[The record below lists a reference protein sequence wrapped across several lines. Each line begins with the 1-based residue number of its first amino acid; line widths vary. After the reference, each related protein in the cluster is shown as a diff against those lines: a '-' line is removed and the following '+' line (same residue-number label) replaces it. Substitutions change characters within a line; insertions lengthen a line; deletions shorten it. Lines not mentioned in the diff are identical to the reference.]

1 MPFGYAQAFGSFFW
15 PTANVIIALQ
25 SAAEEKKICSTDAF
39 LRFQLSGCFL
49 VVQLRVFMVSA
60 PLLVAC
66 TNELTHAKLVNSGP
80 HQPQLSSDVIF
91 CYSLI

>member
-1 MPFGYAQAFGSFFW
+1 MRLCTRMPFGYAQAFGSFFW

-49 VVQLRVFMVSA
+49 VV
-60 PLLVAC
+60 
-66 TNELTHAKLVNSGP
+66 
-80 HQPQLSSDVIF
+80 
-91 CYSLI
+91 